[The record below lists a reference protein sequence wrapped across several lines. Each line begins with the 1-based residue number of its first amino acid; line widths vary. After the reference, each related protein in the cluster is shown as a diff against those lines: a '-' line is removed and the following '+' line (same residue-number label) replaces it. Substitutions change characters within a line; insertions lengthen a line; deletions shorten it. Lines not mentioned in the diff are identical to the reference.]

1 MASYPIRNLDSGG
14 EERVEADMVV
24 LMSGNVPNTEF
35 AEAIADYD
43 GEVRVVGDALA
54 PRWLEMAIHSGHYA
68 ALEV

>member
-1 MASYPIRNLDSGG
+1 MA
-14 EERVEADMVV
+14 ADMVV

-54 PRWLEMAIHSGHYA
+54 PRWLEMVIHSGHHA